1 MPNFFYAVGE
11 SLLGGDK
18 HSITTGDITCITSF
32 GVWVL
37 DIRFITP
44 QISPV
49 SPFNVIYIYIV
60 DRELILL
67 TLVQNI
73 LKL

>member
-1 MPNFFYAVGE
+1 MPDFFYAVGE

-18 HSITTGDITCITSF
+18 YSITTGDITCITSF

-44 QISPV
+44 QISPGC
-49 SPFNVIYIYIV
+49 PGNMIYIYIYIYIYS
-60 DRELILL
+60 R
-67 TLVQNI
+67 
-73 LKL
+73 